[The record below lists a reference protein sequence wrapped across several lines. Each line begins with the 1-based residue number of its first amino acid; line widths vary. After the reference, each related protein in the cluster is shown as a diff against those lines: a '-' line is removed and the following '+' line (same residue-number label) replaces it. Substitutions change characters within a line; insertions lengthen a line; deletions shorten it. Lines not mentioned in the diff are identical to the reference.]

1 MDISRYIG
9 MFLAGTL
16 MIIVALVLFP
26 PLNGA
31 TDRLYTKFTDRCE
44 SANGTGFTKAYVGVG
59 EFSGVNPTNQ
69 FETGSRDYSVGG
81 GGAVTA
87 SVTGCQVASF
97 TAGGITAALTAA
109 SIYNERGR
117 VILSGAAVSDAGVV
131 TAVTAADLAGYKWVR
146 VPSLFEQFNSLNTTI
161 ISLLPVVVVAGYVI
175 LAGVGLARTTGGMRE
190 MGKTVLT
197 SVGGLVSS
205 VVLMYLLPVIVT
217 FIVDAGSVVASG
229 QYQVNNE
236 FGSIS
241 TLLFSIMPT
250 LLVVS
255 IIGIYAGAGIV
266 QAGGMK
272 TLGGGRGGATRMMG
286 A

>member
-31 TDRLYTKFTDRCE
+31 TDRLYTKFTDHCE
-44 SANGTGFTKAYVGVG
+44 SANGTGFTKAYVGVS

-81 GGAVTA
+81 GGPVTA

-117 VILSGAAVSDAGVV
+117 VIFSGAAVSDAGVV
-131 TAVTAADLAGYKWVR
+131 TAITAADLAGYKWVR

-161 ISLLPVVVVAGYVI
+161 ISLLPVVVVASYVI
-175 LAGVGLARTTGGMRE
+175 LAGVGLAQDHRRN
-190 MGKTVLT
+190 
-197 SVGGLVSS
+197 
-205 VVLMYLLPVIVT
+205 
-217 FIVDAGSVVASG
+217 AGYG
-229 QYQVNNE
+229 QD
-236 FGSIS
+236 
-241 TLLFSIMPT
+241 
-250 LLVVS
+250 
-255 IIGIYAGAGIV
+255 GAD
-266 QAGGMK
+266 
-272 TLGGGRGGATRMMG
+272 LGGRPGRLGGPDVPAAGHCDLHRG
-286 A
+286 RRQRGRLGPVLR